1 MPVGRTFGTH
11 LRCQVD
17 WQAANDCVAR
27 LDNGRIQMG
36 NELVNLHMLARS
48 PFDGTGVAGDEV
60 GGHEGMV
67 APTILQGISG
77 KLAAVNGWVA

>member
-60 GGHEGMV
+60 GGHGDGKADF
-67 APTILQGISG
+67 APRYGRQACWL
-77 KLAAVNGWVA
+77 